1 MSGGFSGIPHTDL
14 LAFKLPTNIA
24 AGRVN
29 NNSHCS
35 FYDEHGCGLDSSCMW
50 CKDNPSCLSM
60 HQWNNCSMPTS
71 SATPDICSVF
81 DQCVSCLMWGSQPDL
96 TCGWCVQDS
105 RCYPRSSPSGMCSSN
120 TTGNTYST
128 RGWWGE
134 SSIFLTLLDQCRTE
148 DRPPGLMV
156 NVRIGKKDTPRPD
169 ISIMNLLR
177 KTFYIQSGASYI
189 VHVKM
194 YGFIYPYLT
203 SSVDRNVDIKLRV
216 SKQSVSLRFST
227 DEDPSNSVSFL

>member
-1 MSGGFSGIPHTDL
+1 M
-14 LAFKLPTNIA
+14 
-24 AGRVN
+24 
-29 NNSHCS
+29 
-35 FYDEHGCGLDSSCMW
+35 
-50 CKDNPSCLSM
+50 
-60 HQWNNCSMPTS
+60 
-71 SATPDICSVF
+71 
-81 DQCVSCLMWGSQPDL
+81 
-96 TCGWCVQDS
+96 
-105 RCYPRSSPSGMCSSN
+105 
-120 TTGNTYST
+120 
-128 RGWWGE
+128 
-134 SSIFLTLLDQCRTE
+134 TLLDQCRTE